1 MCISIILI
9 HLPNL
14 CVCNP
19 QKFIRYIAVCIPL
32 HRDRYTLKLIYY
44 IIAITC
50 FAGSYNIPRFFE
62 WDLIYNS
69 NDNCTD
75 VKEEKMEMGKRNFL
89 AQTNEIRYDVKL
101 YELNEECIAMN
112 DRYGLQAS
120 DLRKTF
126 TYNLVSIV
134 CLLKQQI

>member
-1 MCISIILI
+1 
-9 HLPNL
+9 
-14 CVCNP
+14 
-19 QKFIRYIAVCIPL
+19 
-32 HRDRYTLKLIYY
+32 
-44 IIAITC
+44 
-50 FAGSYNIPRFFE
+50 
-62 WDLIYNS
+62 
-69 NDNCTD
+69 
-75 VKEEKMEMGKRNFL
+75 MEMGKRNFL

-134 CLLKQQI
+134 CLLRQQIWFLCVIFILIFSGI

>member
-1 MCISIILI
+1 
-9 HLPNL
+9 
-14 CVCNP
+14 
-19 QKFIRYIAVCIPL
+19 
-32 HRDRYTLKLIYY
+32 
-44 IIAITC
+44 
-50 FAGSYNIPRFFE
+50 
-62 WDLIYNS
+62 
-69 NDNCTD
+69 
-75 VKEEKMEMGKRNFL
+75 MEMGKRIFL